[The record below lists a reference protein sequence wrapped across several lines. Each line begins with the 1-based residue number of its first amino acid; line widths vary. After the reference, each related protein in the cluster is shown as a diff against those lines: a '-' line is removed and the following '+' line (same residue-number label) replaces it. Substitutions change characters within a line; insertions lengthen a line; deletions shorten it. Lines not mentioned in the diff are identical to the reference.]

1 MAVASILKQGY
12 FHSEPEAFKA
22 LEGLLWE
29 GGKPS
34 RCPHCGGTEKLS
46 RLPVQRSKAS
56 KRNPEGKPV
65 YGLWK
70 CYDCRGQ
77 FTVRK
82 GTIFEESRLELHLWF
97 QAAYLLCS
105 SKKGCSANQLSRTLG
120 VTVKTA
126 WFLAH
131 RIREAMREGDLAVP
145 FGSGG
150 GSVQS
155 DETYIGRWR
164 RKGDKE
170 RGGQHKMKVLTLID
184 GTTGKARSRVLSE
197 VNIDTIQPILR
208 VNLSREARLFTD
220 ESRIYKNAA
229 WIVAK
234 HETVNHSK
242 EEYVR
247 GDVTVNSCEGYFSI
261 FKRGMKGVYQHCQEK
276 HLHRYLAE
284 FDFRYNHRVAKGVD
298 DVSRAMAALDGAKGK
313 RLTYRSAR
321 V

>member
-1 MAVASILKQGY
+1 MVAASILKQGY
-12 FHSEPEAFKA
+12 FHNAQEAFAA
-22 LEGLLWE
+22 LEGLLWKNGHPGHCRQCGLE
-29 GGKPS
+29 G
-34 RCPHCGGTEKLS
+34 KLA
-46 RLPVQRSKAS
+46 RLPIQRSKPS
-56 KRNPEGKPV
+56 KKNPEGKPV

-131 RIREAMREGDLAVP
+131 RIREAMRESELSVP

-164 RKGDKE
+164 RKGGKE

-184 GTTGKARSRVLSE
+184 NTTGNARSRVMTE
-197 VNIDTIQPILR
+197 IN
-208 VNLSREARLFTD
+208 TD
-220 ESRIYKNAA
+220 NVHAVLIENM
-229 WIVAK
+229 
-234 HETVNHSK
+234 
-242 EEYVR
+242 
-247 GDVTVNSCEGYFSI
+247 F
-261 FKRGMKGVYQHCQEK
+261 
-276 HLHRYLAE
+276 
-284 FDFRYNHRVAKGVD
+284 
-298 DVSRAMAALDGAKGK
+298 
-313 RLTYRSAR
+313 
-321 V
+321 